1 MTYKMD
7 ELSKFVGIYG
17 IPEAANYLSHTP
29 PFTNGSNIS
38 TERLRY
44 WIRTSVPIITPLDLP
59 IARRLISFND
69 LISMRM
75 VAVMRSRNV
84 KLKDIR
90 AAELYIR
97 MEFGI
102 KYPFINRDIWTHG
115 SDIFIKFENCLLS
128 ASKYGQSAM
137 DFLKDWIRK
146 VEIDM
151 AFDRDNYVQSWN
163 PYGDITLDP
172 KIQVGMPCISG
183 TRIPSKSIWR
193 KLIAGDSLEILAD
206 LYNISTSQIE
216 HVIQWEKRLERNGGK
231 TPVFA

>member
-7 ELSKFVGIYG
+7 ESSRFVGIYG

-29 PFTNGSNIS
+29 PFTNGSSIS
-38 TERLRY
+38 TQRLRY
-44 WIRTSVPIITPLDLP
+44 WIRTSVPIINPPDFP

-97 MEFGI
+97 KEFGI
-102 KYPFINRDIWTHG
+102 EYPFINRDVWTHD
-115 SDIFIKFENCLLS
+115 SDIFIQFENYLLS
-128 ASKYGQSAM
+128 ASKYGQAAM

-146 VEIDM
+146 IEIDM
-151 AFDRDNYVQSWN
+151 TFNQNNYVESWS
-163 PYGDITLDP
+163 PYTDITLDP
-172 KIQVGMPCISG
+172 KIQVGMPCISE
-183 TRIPSKSIWR
+183 TRIPARSIWR
-193 KLIAGDSLEILAD
+193 KLIAGDSPEILAD
-206 LYNISTSQIE
+206 LYNISAPQIE
-216 HVIQWEKRLERNGGK
+216 HVIQWEKRFERNGGK